1 MSEQGPA
8 GESSPLE
15 SLPFFEELKRFPDVE
30 GPVHWDVAQR
40 VAVWVAGGG
49 KPEPPVEP
57 AQAAQLEQLG
67 RVAELQ
73 VGAALPPGMGPPAGT
88 AMVVAA
94 VTRGEWAVRSLETH
108 APLLEVLARSL
119 AGERPVDA
127 DYRPAGLAPS
137 VMEGLMFGWMMG
149 QLSQRALGQYDPPLP
164 RPATARLSIPLANVD
179 GVAADWRLPAEEVR
193 LWACLQDV
201 AHHVVLGVPHVGQ
214 AIRNHLRRYVEA
226 FDVPPD
232 AMAEEVEEI
241 DVGDPASF
249 RAALGEPEALVAA
262 VQTPA
267 QVEAVARVEA
277 LAAVVEGWVDHVV
290 GGIGRRLLPSYPS
303 LHEAVRRRRAEATW
317 GDRYAARLLG
327 IGLRQAAYERGRSFI
342 SGVLE
347 RAGED
352 ALGRLWASPRELP
365 TPNEVDAP
373 GLWLARIE
381 LPGDD

>member
-15 SLPFFEELKRFPDVE
+15 SLPFFEELKGFRDWD

-49 KPEPPVEP
+49 QPEPAVDP
-57 AQAAQLEQLG
+57 ATAAQLEELG

-73 VGAALPPGMGPPAGT
+73 VADSLPPTIEQAST
-88 AMVVAA
+88 TMVVAA
-94 VTRGEWAVRSLETH
+94 VTRGEWAVRALNYHST
-108 APLLEVLARSL
+108 LLEALARSL
-119 AGERPVDA
+119 AGDRPIDEDHRV
-127 DYRPAGLAPS
+127 AGLAPS

-149 QLSQRALGQYDPPLP
+149 QLSRRALGQYDPPLP
-164 RPATARLSIPLANVD
+164 RPGTSRLSIPLANVD
-179 GVAADWRLPAEEVR
+179 GVASAWGLPADEVR

-201 AHHVVLGVPHVGQ
+201 AHHAVLGVPHVSE
-214 AIRNHLRRYVEA
+214 AIRNHLRRYVEN

-232 AMAEEVEEI
+232 AMAAEVEEI
-241 DVGDPASF
+241 DPGDPTSF
-249 RAALGEPEALVAA
+249 RAALGDPEALVAA

-267 QVEAVARVEA
+267 QAEILAQVEA

-290 GGIGRRLLPSYPS
+290 AEIGRRLLPSYPS

-327 IGLRQAAYERGRSFI
+327 MGLRPGAYERGRSFI

-347 RAGED
+347 RAGDD
-352 ALGRLWASPRELP
+352 AIGRMWNSPRELP
-365 TPNEVDAP
+365 TPAEVDAP
-373 GLWLARIE
+373 GLWLARIDLAE
-381 LPGDD
+381 D

>member
-1 MSEQGPA
+1 MSEQGPT

-15 SLPFFEELKRFPDVE
+15 SLPFFEELKRFRDWD

-49 KPEPPVEP
+49 QPEPAADP
-57 AQAAQLEQLG
+57 APAAQLEELG

-73 VGAALPPGMGPPAGT
+73 VAASLPPTIEQAGT
-88 AMVVAA
+88 SLVVAA
-94 VTRGEWAVRSLETH
+94 VTRGEWAVRALNYHSS
-108 APLLEVLARSL
+108 LLEALARSL
-119 AGERPVDA
+119 AGDRPVDE
-127 DYRPAGLAPS
+127 DHRVAGLAPS

-149 QLSQRALGQYDPPLP
+149 QLSRRALGQYDPPLP
-164 RPATARLSIPLANVD
+164 RPGTSRLSIPLANLD
-179 GVAADWRLPAEEVR
+179 GVAGEWGLPLDEVR

-201 AHHVVLGVPHVGQ
+201 AHHAVLGLGHVNHT
-214 AIRNHLRRYVEA
+214 IRSSLRRYVSA
-226 FDVPPD
+226 FEVPPD
-232 AMAEEVEEI
+232 AMAEEI
-241 DVGDPASF
+241 DVIDAGDPASF
-249 RAALGEPEALVAA
+249 WAALGEPEAMVAA

-267 QVEAVARVEA
+267 QAEILAQLEA

-290 GGIGRRLLPSYPS
+290 GEIGRRLLPSYPS

-327 IGLRQAAYERGRSFI
+327 IGLRQSAYERGRRFI
-342 SGVLE
+342 SGVVD

-352 ALGRLWASPRELP
+352 ALGRLWNSPRELP
-365 TPNEVDAP
+365 TPAEVDAP

-381 LPGDD
+381 LVEDD